1 VVADDAKAALD
12 LPSSLCLAC
21 GLCCNGV
28 LFKDVEL
35 QPDDVSSV
43 LLGHGLQLTR
53 RAGIQ
58 RLAQP
63 CQALEGCSCRI
74 YPERPARCRQFEC
87 LLFKSVAGGQTTLG
101 QALRIVQRA
110 RRQAARVRQLL
121 AQLGDRDDSVPLSVR
136 FRRMRARFEG
146 GLEDNESVDRFGELT
161 LATHE
166 LNVLLSEA
174 FLPG

>member
-1 VVADDAKAALD
+1 
-12 LPSSLCLAC
+12 
-21 GLCCNGV
+21 
-28 LFKDVEL
+28 
-35 QPDDVSSV
+35 
-43 LLGHGLQLTR
+43 
-53 RAGIQ
+53 
-58 RLAQP
+58 
-63 CQALEGCSCRI
+63 
-74 YPERPARCRQFEC
+74 
-87 LLFKSVAGGQTTLG
+87 LG

-146 GLEDNESVDRFGELT
+146 GLEDNESVDTFGELT